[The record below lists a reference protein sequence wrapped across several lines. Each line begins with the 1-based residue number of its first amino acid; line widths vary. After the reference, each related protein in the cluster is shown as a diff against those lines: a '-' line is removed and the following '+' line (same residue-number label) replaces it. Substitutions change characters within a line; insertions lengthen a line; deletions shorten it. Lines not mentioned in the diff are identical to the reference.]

1 MREFLNRDAGDLL
14 SGLALAIFLAAA
26 VLVLL

>member
-1 MREFLNRDAGDLL
+1 MREFLNRDAGSLL
-14 SGLALAIFLAAA
+14 SGFALAMFLAAA